1 MKAFT
6 LILLSGAFL
15 LSSVSATTYAG
26 EVDQSV
32 TEHLA
37 KTASYEEKAKIQEA
51 VIADHQKQ
59 KESYRR
65 RYYINDKVTPH
76 WLFARVEKEHDE
88 IIKKAM
94 RLRDEYLDFAK
105 WHRMRAAELKGQ

>member
-6 LILLSGAFL
+6 LILLSGAL
-15 LSSVSATTYAG
+15 ILATVSAAVYAG

-37 KTASYEEKAKIQEA
+37 KAASYEEKAKAQEA

-65 RYYINDKVTPH
+65 RYYINDKVTPP
-76 WLFARVEKEHDE
+76 WLFARVEKEHDA
-88 IIKKAM
+88 IIKEAI

-105 WHRMRAAELKGQ
+105 WHRMRTAELKGQ